1 MSVVIIADFD
11 GTLIVYWVALFGHY
25 QFGRVFGRIHNFV
38 DQRCKEGNV
47 AKDRGIHKLTEIAGL
62 FFRVAGVVGVD
73 GGDVG
78 AFVTGYSV
86 IIVVGRGCR
95 FFVRIDIV
103 TFGNGK
109 RRLLDCRREIRYLV

>member
-1 MSVVIIADFD
+1 
-11 GTLIVYWVALFGHY
+11 
-25 QFGRVFGRIHNFV
+25 VFGRIHNFV

-62 FFRVAGVVGVD
+62 FFGVAGVVD

-86 IIVVGRGCR
+86 IIVVGRGSR

-109 RRLLDCRREIRYLV
+109 CRLLAAAGKSGSLTWVSSSSNGMASPLPLLLSRNRGTIGPSTD